1 MGYEIHKLAGDS
13 YKEKI
18 SEYKYALVYMISEMI
33 LCPVKE
39 LTEPD
44 WTECQEARFFSDTG
58 EMHIFEGENGM
69 EAVEVLDTDTDNILV
84 KTYKINAKFSNVGER
99 ILVQEYL
106 TYDEDGQADVALTRL
121 KGIQQA
127 EK

>member
-1 MGYEIHKLAGDS
+1 MGYEVHKLAGDA

-18 SEYKYALVYMISEMI
+18 SDYEYALVYMISEMI

-39 LTEPD
+39 LPELD
-44 WTECQEARFFSDTG
+44 WEECKEARFFSDTG
-58 EMHIFEGENGM
+58 EMHLFEGENGM
-69 EAVEVLDTDTDNILV
+69 EAVEVRDSDTENILV
-84 KTYKINAKFSNVGER
+84 KEYCLNAKFSAVGKS

-121 KGIQQA
+121 KGIQ
-127 EK
+127 